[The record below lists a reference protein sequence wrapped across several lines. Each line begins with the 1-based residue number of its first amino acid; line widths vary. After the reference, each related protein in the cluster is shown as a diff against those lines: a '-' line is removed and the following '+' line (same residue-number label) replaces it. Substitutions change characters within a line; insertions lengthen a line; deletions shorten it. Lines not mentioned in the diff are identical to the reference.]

1 MTNPLTIDKQAGLAF
16 VLSQTAH
23 IEPEVY
29 KQRLPQIRYRSPD
42 GVGLIPVDTSA
53 NPWAKTV
60 DYFSMETAGE
70 AKWTADR
77 ATEINVVGTN
87 MDKSSTAVYMADIGY
102 DYGLEEVE
110 QARLLGYNL
119 PADKA
124 MVAFQVYERMVD
136 KVAFEGDATK
146 GFKGL
151 LNNAAV
157 TAANAANGDWTNVN
171 TTEDEILADIN
182 GAIMGIYTDTNSV
195 AIADTVL
202 MSAEKYAHIASTR
215 LGDTGMTILD
225 FIKKSNAYTA
235 LTGQPLTIR
244 AIRGLETA
252 GTGGTSR
259 LVAYRRDPSVLKLH
273 IPMPHRFLPVEV
285 KGLLYQ
291 VPGIFR
297 LGGLDI
303 RLPKEVRYAD
313 GL

>member
-1 MTNPLTIDKQAGLAF
+1 MTKLLTIDKQAGLAF

-29 KQRLPQIRYRSPD
+29 KQRLPQIRYRSPE
-42 GVGLIPVDTSA
+42 GAGLIPVDTSA

-60 DYFSMETAGE
+60 DYFSMESAGE

-87 MDKSSTAVYMADIGY
+87 MDKNTTSVYMADIGY

-110 QARLLGYNL
+110 QARLLGHNL
-119 PADKA
+119 PSDKA

-136 KVAFEGDATK
+136 TVAFEGDATK
-146 GFKGL
+146 GFQGL
-151 LNNAAV
+151 LNNSAV
-157 TAANAANGDWTNVN
+157 TAAAAATGDWATA
-171 TTEDEILADIN
+171 TEDEILADIN
-182 GAIMGIYTDTNSV
+182 GAIMGVYTDTNSV

-202 MSAEKYAHIASTR
+202 MSADKFAHIASNR

-225 FIKKSNAYTA
+225 FIQKSNAYTA

-252 GTGGTSR
+252 GVGNTSR
-259 LVAYRRDPSVLKLH
+259 LIAYRNDPSVLKLH
-273 IPMPHRFLPVEV
+273 IPMPHRFLDVET

>member
-1 MTNPLTIDKQAGLAF
+1 MTHLTIDKQAGLAF

-29 KQRLPQIRYRSPD
+29 KQRLPQIRYRSPE
-42 GVGLIPVDTSA
+42 GAGLIPVDTSA
-53 NPWAKTV
+53 NPWTKTV
-60 DYFSMETAGE
+60 DYFSMETAGH

-77 ATEINVVGTN
+77 ATEINTVGTN

-102 DYGLEEVE
+102 DYGIEEVE

-119 PADKA
+119 PSDKA
-124 MVAFQVYERMVD
+124 MVAFQVYERFVD
-136 KVAFEGDATK
+136 TVAFEGDATK
-146 GFKGL
+146 GFQGL
-151 LNNAAV
+151 LSHSAP
-157 TAANAANGDWTNVN
+157 TAASATTGDWSAAA
-171 TTEDEILADIN
+171 TTEDQILKDIN
-182 GAIMGIYTDTNSV
+182 DAILGIYTDTNTV
-195 AIADTVL
+195 AIADTIL
-202 MSAEKYAHIASTR
+202 LPPNKFALLASTR
-215 LGDTGMTILD
+215 IGTQGTTTILE

-235 LTGQPLTIR
+235 LTGMQLKIR
-244 AIRGLETA
+244 AVRGLDTA

-259 LVAYRRDPSVLKLH
+259 LVAYRNDPSVLKMH
-273 IPMPHRFLPVEV
+273 IPMPHRFLPVET